1 LFFVVVFLLAVEWIC
16 FIISDG
22 SEAGDG
28 GGDVVQKKRESKKK
42 KMIFISDSKGATLIN

>member
-1 LFFVVVFLLAVEWIC
+1 VEWIC

-22 SEAGDG
+22 WEAGD